1 MTEKTGARA
10 TIVLSVHFDA
20 MSIWL
25 GWGVPP
31 TSSRMLSRGEFSG
44 RVGGP
49 RVLDILKRYDV
60 KASWFIPGQTA
71 DAFPDATRRVADE
84 GHEIGN
90 HGYAHEDISALSL
103 DQIRHV
109 IHMGNEALE
118 RVAGQR
124 PRGFCAPAG
133 EFDGRLL
140 EVLVDEGFTYDHS
153 RFDGEFT
160 LYWARGFD
168 DIRLDGPPVWGP
180 QLDLVEVPLSWLMQD
195 FVYYEFNYGTPQLT
209 GSSTPSQVEEIWTTQ
224 FEYMYERVPGGV
236 MTLVLH
242 PDAVGWGARSLVL
255 ERFIEHVLSRDGAR
269 FATAETVAAEFRAAQ
284 SAP

>member
-1 MTEKTGARA
+1 MTEQADARA

-49 RVLDILKRYDV
+49 RVLDIFKHYDV
-60 KASWFIPGQTA
+60 KASWFIPGHTA
-71 DAFPDATRRVADE
+71 DAFPEATRRVADE

-103 DQIRHV
+103 EEIRQV
-109 IHMGNEALE
+109 VRKGNEALD
-118 RVAGQR
+118 RITGQR

-140 EVLVDEGFTYDHS
+140 ELLVEEGFTYDHS

-168 DIRLDGPPVWGP
+168 EIPLDGPPVWGP

-224 FEYMYERVPGGV
+224 FDYMYERVPGGV
-236 MTLVLH
+236 MSLVLH
-242 PDAVGWGARSLVL
+242 PDAVGWGTRSLVL
-255 ERFIEHVLSRDGAR
+255 ERFIEHVLSKDGTR
-269 FATAETVAAEFRAAQ
+269 FATAETVANEFRAAQ
-284 SAP
+284 SQ